1 MKENVIVSWG
11 GGKDSALALHE
22 IVESGRYEIVC
33 LLTTLTCDYDHVCM
47 HGIRRVL
54 LEQQADAL
62 GLTLEKVFVD
72 KGADNGDYELAMR
85 EVLEKYLKKDVS
97 SVVFGD
103 IFLEDLRKYR
113 EDKLSK
119 TGMKAIFPIWQ
130 KDTRQLARNFI
141 NLGYKAVVTCVDSK
155 NIDKSF
161 VGRNFDERFL
171 SELPPG
177 IDWCGENGEF
187 HSFVHDGPIFD
198 KPIPHVT
205 GEIVLREN
213 RFYFCDVKSLSE

>member
-1 MKENVIVSWG
+1 M
-11 GGKDSALALHE
+11 
-22 IVESGRYEIVC
+22 
-33 LLTTLTCDYDHVCM
+33 
-47 HGIRRVL
+47 
-54 LEQQADAL
+54 
-62 GLTLEKVFVD
+62 GLTLEKVFID
-72 KGADNGDYELAMR
+72 KGADNRDYELAMR
-85 EVLEKYLKKDVS
+85 EVLEKYLKKDVN

-103 IFLEDLRKYR
+103 IFLEELRKYR

-130 KDTRQLARNFI
+130 KDTRELARKFI
-141 NLGYKAVVTCVDSK
+141 NLGFKAVVTCVDSK
-155 NIDKSF
+155 NVDKSF

-171 SELPPG
+171 SELPSG

-198 KPIPHVT
+198 KPIAHVT

-213 RFYFCDVKSLSE
+213 RFYFCDVKNLSE